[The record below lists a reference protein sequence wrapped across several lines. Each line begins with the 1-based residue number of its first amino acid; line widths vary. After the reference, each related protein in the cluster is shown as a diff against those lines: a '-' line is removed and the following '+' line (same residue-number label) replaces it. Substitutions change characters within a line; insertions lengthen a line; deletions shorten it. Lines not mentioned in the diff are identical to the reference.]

1 MEIGGLGIQLN
12 ISTSLIQPLLLVAR
26 VQQRY
31 VELTGMTTWRL
42 TWMLIACY
50 CGCKKSGK
58 NEEAGLWRQKIPSI
72 CPLKAM
78 LLPSGRTA
86 FSQDVSFSA

>member
-31 VELTGMTTWRL
+31 VELTGMTTCRL

-50 CGCKKSGK
+50 SSCKKSGK
-58 NEEAGLWRQKIPSI
+58 NVEAGLGRQKNTKHLSI
-72 CPLKAM
+72 KSYVVTFWPH
-78 LLPSGRTA
+78 
-86 FSQDVSFSA
+86 